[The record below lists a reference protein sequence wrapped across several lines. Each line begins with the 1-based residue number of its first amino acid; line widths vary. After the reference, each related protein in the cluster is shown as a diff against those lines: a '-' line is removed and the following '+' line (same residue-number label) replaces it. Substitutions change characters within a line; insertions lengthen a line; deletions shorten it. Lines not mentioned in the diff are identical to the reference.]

1 MVSAQDI
8 ERMAAQAEQEN
19 SLFAAKGALDT
30 FSSSSKTQAIGREAE
45 AGQLVKALAGGQKQ
59 GYVSPFVFVYG
70 RSGSGKSTVVQFV
83 CEHLPRLLAFRL
95 VNLRRVRTVY
105 GCACLI
111 LEELGGDPKGGQT
124 IDSIIERIA
133 GGIEALAAAK
143 FFVLVLDEFDV
154 LLHDK
159 RGRASDFVY
168 KLLAVQQKLREEKG
182 CMVCVIAISNNVMAA
197 EEMDDRVRS
206 RIGSCPEVFFDAYQ
220 KEEVVAIL
228 KDRAAR
234 AFVQPVGDEV
244 IEYCAEKSSQEHGDA
259 RRAIDLLRMAA
270 EIAGAE
276 GGKNVSKLHIDMAEE
291 RLQKDRVE
299 RALSQASYH
308 QKVAA
313 GALVRITYLTQ
324 DAGESWYS
332 TSTLYRQ
339 YCMSIRK
346 TVRPLSYRRV
356 AELFSELESAGL
368 AVSRTGSKGR
378 HGYGRE
384 YKLTLPPEV
393 VGSKCLPD
401 WWKILV
407 EQKKKHE
414 ERMEKYKEEAN
425 KSDMPEPM
433 RRCMR
438 DAEKLDKESWAAF
451 VGL

>member
-1 MVSAQDI
+1 VVSAQDI

-30 FSSSSKTQAIGREAE
+30 LGSSLKTPAGRKAE
-45 AGQLVKALAGGQKQ
+45 AGQLVRALAGGQKQ
-59 GYVSPFVFVYG
+59 GYVPPFVFVYG
-70 RSGSGKSTVVQFV
+70 RSGSGKSTVVRFV
-83 CEHLPRLLAFRL
+83 CEHLPLVAFRL
-95 VNLRRVRTVY
+95 ANLRRARTVY

-111 LEELGGDPKGGQT
+111 LEELGGAPKAGQT
-124 IDSIIERIA
+124 IDSVIERIEQ
-133 GGIEALAAAK
+133 GIGALATAK
-143 FFVLVLDEFDV
+143 GRLFVLVLDEFDV

-182 CMVCVIAISNNVMAA
+182 RLVCVVAISNNVMAA
-197 EEMDDRVRS
+197 DELDDRVRS
-206 RIGSCPEVFFDAYQ
+206 RIGSCPEVFFDAYS

-228 KDRAAR
+228 KDRAAG
-234 AFVQPVGDEV
+234 AFVQPVDDEV
-244 IEYCAEKSSQEHGDA
+244 IEYCAEKSSEEHGDA

-270 EIAGAE
+270 EIAGSE
-276 GGKNVSKLHIDMAEE
+276 GGKSMTRMHVDMAEE

-324 DAGESWYS
+324 DDGESWYP

-356 AELFSELESAGL
+356 AGLFSELENAGL

-384 YKLTLPPEV
+384 YRLTVPPEI

-407 EQKKKHE
+407 EQKRKHE
-414 ERMEKYKEEAN
+414 ERMERYKADMNE
-425 KSDMPEPM
+425 SDVPEPM

-438 DAEKLDKESWAAF
+438 DAENSRS
-451 VGL
+451 